1 MTGLDIARKLAGYG
15 VPWEHA
21 KILAAV
27 GYVESVGYNPEAE
40 LITPYEDS
48 VGLFQINM
56 KAHWDKLIRWTGSRD
71 PAVWRKWLMNPE
83 NNIFAAAEVY
93 KSQGLGAWT
102 VYKKGTYIP
111 YLDKLEQLVVKPG
124 GTPQASIP
132 ASTSGGLIRSAASTA
147 SKGVAIAGGAI
158 ILAVVLAAGVALAI
172 AGGLKNA

>member
-1 MTGLDIARKLAGYG
+1 MTGLDIMRKLIGYG
-15 VPWEHA
+15 VPVEHA
-21 KILAAV
+21 RILAAV
-27 GYVESVGYNPEAE
+27 AYPESSYNTEAE
-40 LITPYEDS
+40 LITPYEHS

-111 YLDKLEQLVVKPG
+111 YLDKLDQLTVKPG
-124 GTPQASIP
+124 GIHQASIP
-132 ASTSGGLIRSAASTA
+132 VSTSGGLISSTA
-147 SKGVAIAGGAI
+147 SKGIAIAGGAI
-158 ILAVVLAAGVALAI
+158 ILTVVLAAGVALVV
-172 AGGLKNA
+172 AGGVRGA